1 MESDKSIIILAG
13 PTAVGKS
20 QISLALARDLN
31 LEIINADSMQV
42 YKYLDI
48 GTAKPSPSEQKIVK
62 HHLID
67 IVEPDEQYD
76 AGRFREDADK
86 VIFELFEKRQT
97 PLISGGTGLYIKAL
111 LFGLLSSPPK
121 CLEIRN
127 ELKAESEKYGIEH
140 LYSELAKIDPETAKK
155 IKPKDTQR
163 IIRALEVFKITVK
176 PISYFQKQHGFK
188 KPRYRYLYLCL
199 KREKEELNKR
209 IEERIHRMVERG
221 FESEVRNLLQRGY
234 SKNLNSLNS
243 LGYKEMVAYINGKYN
258 LSGAIQLIKQNTKR
272 YAKRQMT
279 WFKAQPNLIW
289 IDVKRDNVDSPI
301 KKIKEIIKNF

>member
-48 GTAKPSPSEQKIVK
+48 GTAKPSAEEQKIVK

-76 AGRFREDADK
+76 AGKFKEDADK
-86 VIFELFEKRQT
+86 IILEISNKNKT
-97 PLISGGTGLYIKAL
+97 PLIVGGTGLYIKAL

-243 LGYKEMVAYINGKYN
+243 LGYKEMIAYINGKYN
-258 LSGAIQLIKQNTKR
+258 LSEAIQLIKQNTKR

-289 IDVKRDNVDSPI
+289 IDLKRDNVDSPI

>member
-199 KREKEELNKR
+199 KREKEELTKR
-209 IEERIHRMVERG
+209 IEERVNGMIEKG
-221 FESEVRNLLQRGY
+221 FENEVRNLLQNGY

-243 LGYKEMVAYINGKYN
+243 LGYKEMIAYINGKYN
-258 LSGAIQLIKQNTKR
+258 LYEAIQLIKQNTKR

-289 IDVKRDNVDSPI
+289 IDLKRDNVDSPI

>member
-243 LGYKEMVAYINGKYN
+243 LGYKEMIAYINGKYN
-258 LSGAIQLIKQNTKR
+258 LYEAIQLIKQNTKR